1 MHPSPFDSPINPID
15 TGALVVASQQE
26 EVLRILDF
34 VGEQQTDRFQRL
46 LSSVHVVAQ
55 EQIIRVRWEVAVLKQ
70 AQQVIILPMDI
81 TWKER
86 QREGGVAE

>member
-1 MHPSPFDSPINPID
+1 M
-15 TGALVVASQQE
+15 VASQQE
-26 EVLRILDF
+26 KVLRILNF
-34 VGEQQTDRFQRL
+34 VGEQQTDRLQRL

-86 QREGGVAE
+86 QRGGGVAE